1 MSPLGDRTASKRVVN
16 MQLVIGWSCPFIAGC
31 SLVESLYLS
40 KMFTSNILSTFHSL
54 HTQLSTPD
62 TFNSPSPSS
71 SSSSLEAPSRG
82 SSRGSSRESSYEVH
96 IDRKKTFRG
105 VHQGTLMSISW
116 GILLR
121 IALTFQLSP
130 KKKFQN
136 NNEVCWTN
144 RCQEGP
150 ALALHFLLKILKIR
164 ISLTTCKRLFRISQ
178 FDLLWVW

>member
-16 MQLVIGWSCPFIAGC
+16 KQLVIGWSWPFIAGC

-71 SSSSLEAPSRG
+71 SRSSLEAPSRG
-82 SSRGSSRESSYEVH
+82 SSRESSYEVY

-130 KKKFQN
+130 QKKIFKTTTKFAEQT
-136 NNEVCWTN
+136 VA
-144 RCQEGP
+144 RRV
-150 ALALHFLLKILKIR
+150 LHLLSISYLRFLR
-164 ISLTTCKRLFRISQ
+164 FESL
-178 FDLLWVW
+178 